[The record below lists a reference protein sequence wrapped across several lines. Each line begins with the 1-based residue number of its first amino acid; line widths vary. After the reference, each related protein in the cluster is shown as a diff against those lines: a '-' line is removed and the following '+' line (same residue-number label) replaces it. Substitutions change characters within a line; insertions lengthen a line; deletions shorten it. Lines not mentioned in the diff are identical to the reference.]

1 VLSLVGV
8 LCRNID
14 SDAYA
19 LVEVDAD
26 AGTATLSFK
35 DENGAPVLNSDP
47 GAPLDMSACTQTI
60 GP

>member
-1 VLSLVGV
+1 VLDLVGV

-14 SDAYA
+14 IDAYA
-19 LVEVDAD
+19 LVEVDAG

-35 DENGAPVLNSDP
+35 DENGVVVTNSNP
-47 GAPLDMSACTQTI
+47 SAPLDTSPCTQTI